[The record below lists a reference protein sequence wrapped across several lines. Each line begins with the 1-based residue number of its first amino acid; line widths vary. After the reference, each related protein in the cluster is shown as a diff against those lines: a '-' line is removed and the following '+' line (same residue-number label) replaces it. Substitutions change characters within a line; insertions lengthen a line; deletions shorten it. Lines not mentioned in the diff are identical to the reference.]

1 MLRRLTALWKKLKML
16 ESGERFQTFYREQ
29 RDRPPAVKAA
39 FFGIAVASFAAG
51 VVFAFIPGPAVL
63 FFALSGALL
72 ATQSL
77 WVARGLDASEIWG
90 RKTLDSIRKRWRRRR
105 TRAGVRRR

>member
-39 FFGIAVASFAAG
+39 FFGIAIISFAAG
-51 VVFAFIPGPAVL
+51 VVFVFIP
-63 FFALSGALL
+63 
-72 ATQSL
+72 
-77 WVARGLDASEIWG
+77 ASEPPCQRGG
-90 RKTLDSIRKRWRRRR
+90 RGFESRLVLQDFR
-105 TRAGVRRR
+105 TPSVG